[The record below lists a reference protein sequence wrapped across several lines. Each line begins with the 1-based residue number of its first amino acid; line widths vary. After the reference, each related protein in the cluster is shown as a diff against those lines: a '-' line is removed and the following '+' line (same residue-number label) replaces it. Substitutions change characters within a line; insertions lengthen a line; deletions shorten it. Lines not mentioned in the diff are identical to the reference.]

1 MAYLMEGETT
11 MVVGGHRSRRKW
23 RTTKEILDL
32 QRPYLPIG
40 FAVFLD
46 LLFLY
51 IPIINE
57 DMKCLGLD
65 TYRLSY
71 STWSILVFFF
81 HSTRDAACLQYANPV
96 LLTVTTISSEISHFY
111 MVPMLQN
118 MDQQTSV
125 GSNF

>member
-23 RTTKEILDL
+23 RTTKETLDL

-65 TYRLSY
+65 TNRLSY

-81 HSTRDAACLQYANPV
+81 PFNKRRCLLGICKTSTFDSHNNILRNITLLYGANA
-96 LLTVTTISSEISHFY
+96 SKY
-111 MVPMLQN
+111 
-118 MDQQTSV
+118 
-125 GSNF
+125 G